1 MAATRSLLGLA
12 VFTALLIAVP
22 ASPAAAREGRGE
34 QRRGAEAAPKNF
46 PDATREEPRLRSSP
60 RLQRQLSQLVEVYN
74 EGDPARARELAD
86 AILAN
91 ERANA
96 YDISFAAQ
104 VAASAASDQDD
115 LEAAMAYMERVIE
128 TGGLDNEGHYNTMQN
143 LAIAQLNNDQPEA
156 AVLTLVRLIN
166 ETKTQDP
173 VIHHALGSAHFRAE
187 QFPEAI
193 AAIRKA
199 IGLLPEPRVEW
210 LRLLQAAHIEAGEVQ
225 AAVEV
230 GRQVLTKTPDDKQAI
245 FALASNYID
254 LERYDDAI
262 RLLEDARA
270 RGLFTEAR
278 DYRTLFSLYFN
289 AEGRERDVIT
299 VIEEGF
305 AKGVLPRDLQS
316 LSALAQAAYFSDDM
330 ERAIATYREAAALDP
345 RGETGLNYA
354 KVLSAEG
361 RDEEAR
367 TAARAA
373 IAKGLQRPGEAWMV
387 IARAESQIGTPAS
400 TRAALQE
407 AARFPE
413 TAEQANRMLRQN
425 R

>member
-1 MAATRSLLGLA
+1 MAAPRSLLGLA
-12 VFTALLIAVP
+12 VFTALLMAVP
-22 ASPAAAREGRGE
+22 AQPAAAREDRRE
-34 QRRGAEAAPKNF
+34 QRRAAAEPAF

-60 RLQRQLSQLVEVYN
+60 RLQRQLSQLVEAYN
-74 EGDPARARELAD
+74 EGDTTKARELAD

-115 LEAAMAYMERVIE
+115 LEAAIAYMERVIE
-128 TGGLDNEGHYNTMQN
+128 TNGLDNEGHYNTMQN
-143 LAIAQLNNDQPEA
+143 LAVAQLNSDQPAA
-156 AVLTLVRLIN
+156 AVATLTRLIN
-166 ETKTQDP
+166 ETQTRNP
-173 VIHHALGSAHFRAE
+173 VIHHTLGSAYFRAE
-187 QFPEAI
+187 QFAEA
-193 AAIRKA
+193 AAALRKA
-199 IGLLPEPRVEW
+199 ISLSPEPRTDW
-210 LRLLQAAHIEAGEVQ
+210 LRLLQAALIESGETE
-225 AAVEV
+225 AAVAV
-230 GRQVLTKTPDDKQAI
+230 GQQVLAKTPDDKQAV
-245 FALASNYID
+245 FALASNFID

-262 RLLEDARA
+262 RLLEDART
-270 RGLFTEAR
+270 RGLFNEAR
-278 DYRTLFSLYFN
+278 DYRTLYSLYFN
-289 AEGRERDVIT
+289 VEGRERDVIA

-330 ERAIATYREAAALDP
+330 TRAIAAYREAAALDP
-345 RGETGLNYA
+345 RGESGLNYA

-361 RDEEAR
+361 LDAEAR
-367 TAARAA
+367 AAARAA
-373 IAKGLQRPGEAWMV
+373 LAKGLQRPGEAWMV
-387 IARAESQIGTPAS
+387 IARAESQIGTPAEV
-400 TRAALQE
+400 RAALQE

>member
-22 ASPAAAREGRGE
+22 ASPAAARDDRRE
-34 QRRGAEAAPKNF
+34 QRRGAEAAPSF

-60 RLQRQLSQLVEVYN
+60 RLQRQLSRLAEVYN
-74 EGDPARARELAD
+74 EGDAAKARELAD

-143 LAIAQLNNDQPEA
+143 LAIAQLNSDQTEA
-156 AVLTLVRLIN
+156 AVLTFLRLIN
-166 ETKTQDP
+166 ETRTRDP

-199 IGLLPEPRVEW
+199 ISLLPEPRVEW
-210 LRLLQAAHIEAGEVQ
+210 LRLLQAAHVEAGELQ
-225 AAVEV
+225 AAVDV
-230 GRQVLTKTPDDKQAI
+230 GKQVLAKTPDDKQAI
-245 FALASNYID
+245 FALASNYIE
-254 LERYDDAI
+254 LERYDEAI
-262 RLLEDARA
+262 HLLEDARA

-278 DYRTLFSLYFN
+278 DYRTLYALYFN
-289 AEGRERDVIT
+289 AEGRERDVIA

-305 AKGVLPRDLQS
+305 AKGLLPRDLQN
-316 LSALAQAAYFSDDM
+316 LNALAQAAYFSDDI
-330 ERAIATYREAAALDP
+330 ERAIAAYREAAALDP

-367 TAARAA
+367 AAARAA
-373 IAKGLQRPGEAWMV
+373 IARGLQRPGEAWMV
-387 IARAESQIGTPAS
+387 IARAEAQIGTPAS

-413 TAEQANRMLRQN
+413 TAEQARRMLRQN